1 MNSTEFGEGD
11 IFKLTLKLSIPTCL
25 AQAVNVLYAM
35 IDRMFIGHIPFI
47 GDLALAGAGIA
58 APITTFISS
67 FSYIIAL
74 GGAPIMAMKLGHN
87 ERNSA
92 ENILYTSLILLLI
105 FSVVLTPLAFK
116 FLAILFTTKE
126 KRTT

>member
-87 ERNSA
+87 ERNSG
-92 ENILYTSLILLLI
+92 NCKI
-105 FSVVLTPLAFK
+105 K
-116 FLAILFTTKE
+116 
-126 KRTT
+126 